1 MDHPDPPDLT
11 RIRELARQL
20 AETDCCAAGE
30 LAGELAGAVADL
42 AATVGGLSA
51 RVDALWQLIS
61 AVVESAGLG
70 APSGPR
76 AEFEAAVEHARSAGR
91 RDVRLNVDGRQW
103 VAALSQQPPAPDRAS
118 WSAIERLARQ
128 AGDQD
133 EM

>member
-1 MDHPDPPDLT
+1 MDYRDPPEAD

-20 AETDCCAAGE
+20 AETDAAAGQ
-30 LAGELAGAVADL
+30 LAGELADAVAAL
-42 AATVGGLSA
+42 TETVGGLSA

-61 AVVESAGLG
+61 AVVESAGLS
-70 APSGPR
+70 APDGPR
-76 AEFEAAVEHARSAGR
+76 AEFEAAVERAHSTGR

-103 VAALSQQPPAPDRAS
+103 VAALSQQPPRPDRAS

-133 EM
+133 EI